1 METTEDSGN
10 TKRVTKEQQDIIKA
24 AFLDPRSPSA
34 YSSPDKVYQQ
44 CKSLIKN
51 LTKGTVTNV
60 LSSEPEFTQ
69 FRRYKRVLG
78 RKTIFRSS
86 KIFSETAFD
95 LLDIHALF
103 GNNDKVKFL
112 AIYQCILSKFLIV
125 IPIYSKTAEQI
136 KSAFDQF
143 YKNPLVNE
151 RKGIIIWSDK
161 EPGLKSIEPY
171 LKKKYE
177 TQIWHS
183 KTLNSAKSIFAE
195 LSVASV
201 SNRIYRYLSHIGKTR
216 YIDQLPNIIFG
227 LNNQKKKEL
236 NGMTPEFL
244 AHSPESMR
252 KLLKQ
257 KIQEEIQ
264 REKDTN
270 RKTPEYRI
278 GDSVLAKNWPPS
290 LFRKNFLPK
299 FQPQPRKIV
308 GIKLSTPVLYI
319 LEGLPNLR
327 FYKQQLSLI
336 KRGSKIFEEKL
347 NKQKPSVSSRP
358 VYKLIKTRLDPDRQ
372 TRNGKILSYAKFYQ
386 LKDPVENKLDWV
398 DEKTYQSL
406 LEKDQIAN
414 YE

>member
-1 METTEDSGN
+1 
-10 TKRVTKEQQDIIKA
+10 
-24 AFLDPRSPSA
+24 
-34 YSSPDKVYQQ
+34 
-44 CKSLIKN
+44 
-51 LTKGTVTNV
+51 
-60 LSSEPEFTQ
+60 
-69 FRRYKRVLG
+69 
-78 RKTIFRSS
+78 
-86 KIFSETAFD
+86 
-95 LLDIHALF
+95 
-103 GNNDKVKFL
+103 
-112 AIYQCILSKFLIV
+112 
-125 IPIYSKTAEQI
+125 
-136 KSAFDQF
+136 
-143 YKNPLVNE
+143 
-151 RKGIIIWSDK
+151 
-161 EPGLKSIEPY
+161 
-171 LKKKYE
+171 
-177 TQIWHS
+177 
-183 KTLNSAKSIFAE
+183 
-195 LSVASV
+195 
-201 SNRIYRYLSHIGKTR
+201 
-216 YIDQLPNIIFG
+216 
-227 LNNQKKKEL
+227 
-236 NGMTPEFL
+236 MTPEFL

-252 KLLKQ
+252 KLLKE

-398 DEKTYQSL
+398 DKKTYQSL